1 MLQEILR
8 VHGALELADPNIM
21 QPLSILPDNYQDIIS
36 NAGGLRPILEQS
48 GKFLFDGN
56 RVMIPEDKDFEDL
69 VQTLK
74 PKPSNNP
81 FLERTMMNGSKN
93 NDANCQNGTRESKS
107 MCGDDSVVAEILE
120 NGASGDF
127 FFPSSVSPPLN
138 PDANEFLPSSQTD
151 SLTFSSSKTSLASAD
166 STLKDVELVDDQ
178 IEDEKNPII
187 NQEMEQTSNGS
198 TTEENVLESEHINET
213 TKTTIESQQDYFA
226 DSSSGTVTLAVEPS
240 SISGKNFE
248 DSSCDLSQAVLA
260 VETVEKQT
268 VVPTA
273 GEDTASVQT
282 SNHKPDG
289 NSSSSVE
296 TLITS
301 KTKAVQTQPNVK
313 SKGVGTDP
321 IPEPFKAEY
330 HRAVAE
336 KDALQAR
343 LQESTERHNALITKN
358 NSECDKVKKKLAD
371 ALQEKEVNIL
381 DNARVLIELVRGAC
395 ENLVWIIGHFQI
407 TLASFSKRVLVTI
420 FSLENKISYMHIQIQ
435 LAFI

>member
-1 MLQEILR
+1 MDDISACKRHSLKALFFFLCRMLQEILR

-56 RVMIPEDKDFEDL
+56 RVMIPEDKDFEEL

-107 MCGDDSVVAEILE
+107 VCGDDSVVAEILE

-127 FFPSSVSPPLN
+127 FFPTAVSPPLN

-178 IEDEKNPII
+178 IEDEQNPII
-187 NQEMEQTSNGS
+187 NQEMEQTSNES
-198 TTEENVLESEHINET
+198 TAEENVSETEEPNET
-213 TKTTIESQQDYFA
+213 AKTTVETQQDDFA
-226 DSSSGTVTLAVEPS
+226 DISSGTVTAPVEPS
-240 SISGKNFE
+240 SINGKNFE
-248 DSSCDLSQAVLA
+248 DSSCDLSQAMLA

-268 VVPTA
+268 VAPTT
-273 GEDTASVQT
+273 GEDTAPVQI
-282 SNHKPDG
+282 SNKPDG
-289 NSSSSVE
+289 SSSSVE
-296 TLITS
+296 TVITS

-330 HRAVAE
+330 QRAVTE
-336 KDALQAR
+336 RDSLQAR
-343 LQESTERHNALITKN
+343 LQESTERHNALINKN
-358 NSECDKVKKKLAD
+358 NSECDKVRKKLTD

-381 DNARVLIELVRGAC
+381 ENAKVFFTSLREMRV
-395 ENLVWIIGHFQI
+395 
-407 TLASFSKRVLVTI
+407 
-420 FSLENKISYMHIQIQ
+420 KICSG
-435 LAFI
+435 

>member
-1 MLQEILR
+1 MGDISACKRHSLKALFFFLCRMLQEILR

-56 RVMIPEDKDFEDL
+56 RVMIPEDKDFEEL

-107 MCGDDSVVAEILE
+107 VCGDDSVVAEILE

-127 FFPSSVSPPLN
+127 FFPTAVSPPLN

-178 IEDEKNPII
+178 IEDEQNPII
-187 NQEMEQTSNGS
+187 NQEMEQTSNES
-198 TTEENVLESEHINET
+198 TAEENVSETEEPNET
-213 TKTTIESQQDYFA
+213 AKTTVETQQDDFA
-226 DSSSGTVTLAVEPS
+226 DISSGTVTAPVEPS
-240 SISGKNFE
+240 SINGKNFE
-248 DSSCDLSQAVLA
+248 NSSCDLSQAMLA

-268 VVPTA
+268 VAPTT
-273 GEDTASVQT
+273 GEDTAPVQI
-282 SNHKPDG
+282 SNKPDG
-289 NSSSSVE
+289 SSSSVE
-296 TLITS
+296 TVITS

-330 HRAVAE
+330 QRAVTE
-336 KDALQAR
+336 RDSLQAR
-343 LQESTERHNALITKN
+343 LQESTERHNALINKN
-358 NSECDKVKKKLAD
+358 NSECDKVRKKLTD

-381 DNARVLIELVRGAC
+381 ENAKVFFTSLREMRV
-395 ENLVWIIGHFQI
+395 
-407 TLASFSKRVLVTI
+407 
-420 FSLENKISYMHIQIQ
+420 KICSG
-435 LAFI
+435 